1 MKRWIAALLAALL
14 AAGLCGCEISTVV
27 PPYLENRAAMQKGGE
42 RYNPVYDDPE
52 KWRSSYDELFAQGE
66 ESRVVALL
74 EERLGVVPTGEYILT
89 DAEQEQR
96 VMAATDPLFT
106 YLYHYDYVNDNT
118 GNLAMAAAVMTP
130 ELARAVEE
138 SGYYRDLFA
147 AVETYH
153 VQQFLDYVGTYDTR
167 LLMDCGERDGSHAYY
182 VRIEI
187 GSDQCTFDGGFCALY
202 PWKEASNAQTYN
214 IHLLLVQEEG
224 EEDYRVAGWIQE
236 SMNFSLDSTNYTVF
250 TPEGVYEENHDN
262 RDGRLWD
269 RLRDMKLEERGMVLS
284 NQQRYD
290 FANLVDQV
298 MLTWYVL
305 HEEDDKQAQLEALL
319 PNLTEERRAYLEET
333 GALEALL
340 EYTSR
345 PGARQYLYNEATTTA
360 HISLYCDRYSLDG
373 VNYYW
378 CYRWLQMEFSGEE
391 DALAFYNAVG
401 DLPCDY
407 NLYVLLREEPD
418 GTVRIDDWGLEMQVI
433 YEDTSMIQ

>member
-1 MKRWIAALLAALL
+1 
-14 AAGLCGCEISTVV
+14 
-27 PPYLENRAAMQKGGE
+27 
-42 RYNPVYDDPE
+42 
-52 KWRSSYDELFAQGE
+52 
-66 ESRVVALL
+66 
-74 EERLGVVPTGEYILT
+74 
-89 DAEQEQR
+89 
-96 VMAATDPLFT
+96 
-106 YLYHYDYVNDNT
+106 
-118 GNLAMAAAVMTP
+118 
-130 ELARAVEE
+130 
-138 SGYYRDLFA
+138 
-147 AVETYH
+147 
-153 VQQFLDYVGTYDTR
+153 
-167 LLMDCGERDGSHAYY
+167 
-182 VRIEI
+182 
-187 GSDQCTFDGGFCALY
+187 
-202 PWKEASNAQTYN
+202 
-214 IHLLLVQEEG
+214 
-224 EEDYRVAGWIQE
+224 
-236 SMNFSLDSTNYTVF
+236 
-250 TPEGVYEENHDN
+250 
-262 RDGRLWD
+262 
-269 RLRDMKLEERGMVLS
+269 MVLS

-418 GTVRIDDWGLEMQVI
+418 GTVRIDDWGLELQVI